1 MSSSQYLRNKLAS
14 MPRVLNTKKPQDAS
28 DITTK
33 KRLSNSRFFPI
44 DGQDKGTLREASDMS
59 TSNGKAP
66 ISTQKQTGQP
76 KDSSDFTAYRGAVG
90 IDKDLAY
97 LRGRLVDCN
106 SRILDQNVPQTFTS
120 GQRNALTV
128 ANSGSDFVRQ
138 KLQCAQERTPHTTG
152 QVGPPVFVDDTIRIP
167 PVGPNTRN
175 VNVDPNIRVSN
186 VYSICCPPKANHE
199 IKANVPFERTTHG
212 PTKFTALGYQE
223 GNDPPYKAGSLIPR
237 PKFIEKHRG
246 NDIFVNPERPFV
258 RYQGSEVAVQRLDKP
273 RHADIKP

>member
-44 DGQDKGTLREASDMS
+44 DGQDKGTLREASDME
-59 TSNGKAP
+59 TSRGKAP

-90 IDKDLAY
+90 IDQDLAY

-106 SRILDQNVPQTFTS
+106 SRILDQNVPQTFTT

-152 QVGPPVFVDDTIRIP
+152 QVGPSVFVDDTIRIP
-167 PVGPNTRN
+167 T
-175 VNVDPNIRVSN
+175 VDPTKWCPSN
-186 VYSICCPPKANHE
+186 ANHE
-199 IKANVPFERTTHG
+199 IKANVPFERTRHG
-212 PTKFTALGYQE
+212 PTKFTTLGYQE
-223 GNDPPYKAGSLIPR
+223 GNDPAYKAGSLIPR
-237 PKFIEKHRG
+237 PKYIEKHHG
-246 NDIFVNPERPFV
+246 NDLFVNPERPFV
-258 RYQGSEVAVQRLDKP
+258 RYQGSELPVQRLDKP
-273 RHADIKP
+273 RNGDVKP

>member
-14 MPRVLNTKKPQDAS
+14 MPRVLNSKKPQDSS

-44 DGQDKGTLREASDMS
+44 NGQDKGTLREASDMS

-90 IDKDLAY
+90 IDKDLAHR
-97 LRGRLVDCN
+97 RGRLVDCN
-106 SRILDQNVPQTFTS
+106 SRILNQNVPQTFNT

-138 KLQCAQERTPHTTG
+138 KLQCAQERTPHTKG
-152 QVGPPVFVDDTIRIP
+152 QVGPGVFVDDTIRIP
-167 PVGPNTRN
+167 T
-175 VNVDPNIRVSN
+175 VDPTKWCPSN
-186 VYSICCPPKANHE
+186 ANHD
-199 IKANVPFERTTHG
+199 IKANVPFEKTTHG
-212 PTKFTALGYQE
+212 PTKFTTLGYQE
-223 GNDPPYKAGSLIPR
+223 GNDPPYKAGALIAR
-237 PKFIEKHRG
+237 PKYIEKHRG
-246 NDIFVNPERPFV
+246 NDLFVNPERPFV
-258 RYQGSEVAVQRLDKP
+258 RYQGSELPVQRLDKP